1 MRISDSILHPTPHSA
16 LFHGHIHAA
25 LSAQREPRAAL
36 LQQLP
41 GTYDHVLVGR
51 VHGVND
57 RDLRGEG
64 IQRAQRTRRGRGPGS
79 RSPSP
84 PARPGAAA
92 GPGARCTVPG
102 APCAV
107 PRAATEAAQ
116 GCAQAPHRAAAGS
129 PPRSLLP
136 RPPPPV
142 PGPSPPHHGGGGPAE
157 LPARPLPALR
167 RGTPVPR
174 TTGPAAPRPPATPFR
189 SCRVPGAAAACA
201 GQGEGEGRERGL
213 ACPAPGT
220 RAEPAERPGA
230 RAGPGQNPLSAPRA
244 VWPGSSRRRGVA
256 RHGTERAAPR
266 APQSPPPW
274 PASRTTSPACW
285 RK

>member
-1 MRISDSILHPTPHSA
+1 MPPSVPTES
-16 LFHGHIHAA
+16 
-25 LSAQREPRAAL
+25 PRAAL
-36 LQQLP
+36 SQQRP

-57 RDLRGEG
+57 RDLREKE
-64 IQRAQRTRRGRGPGS
+64 QNELSAPRRPLEPQS
-79 RSPSP
+79 IP
-84 PARPGAAA
+84 PAQPGQQL
-92 GPGARCTVPG
+92 GPVHPVPCPVPG
-102 APCAV
+102 VPCPGLPGPPQKLRSGPAPGRRQF
-107 PRAATEAAQ
+107 P
-116 GCAQAPHRAAAGS
+116 APL
-129 PPRSLLP
+129 PPAP
-136 RPPPPV
+136 GPPPV

-174 TTGPAAPRPPATPFR
+174 TTGPAAPRPPATTFR
-189 SCRVPGAAAACA
+189 SCRVPGAAAAGA

-220 RAEPAERPGA
+220 RAERPGA
-230 RAGPGQNPLSAPRA
+230 RPGPAQNPQSRLARLLPPPRGRPARSGAGGAP
-244 VWPGSSRRRGVA
+244 G
-256 RHGTERAAPR
+256 
-266 APQSPPPW
+266 PQSAPPW